1 MDATLKTIF
10 DLLNGFTI
18 QLTQQKLSDK
28 YQLKYI
34 KLYYHLSGTKQRV
47 KYQTLADL
55 WDVHI
60 DTARYIINIFIR
72 HNILAKSQQTDK
84 EENNNRGYLFV
95 SPLIHP
101 KINN

>member
-34 KLYYHLSGTKQRV
+34 KLYYHLSGTK
-47 KYQTLADL
+47 
-55 WDVHI
+55 
-60 DTARYIINIFIR
+60 
-72 HNILAKSQQTDK
+72 
-84 EENNNRGYLFV
+84 
-95 SPLIHP
+95 
-101 KINN
+101 